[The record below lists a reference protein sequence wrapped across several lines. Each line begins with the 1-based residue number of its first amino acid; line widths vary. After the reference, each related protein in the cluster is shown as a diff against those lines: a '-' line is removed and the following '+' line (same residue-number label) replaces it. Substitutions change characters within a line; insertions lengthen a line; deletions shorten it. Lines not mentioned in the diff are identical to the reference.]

1 MKVGND
7 GVAIIVDIDLKVAVI
22 SVGRPDKGILSTNWP
37 RVLGK
42 WESPTVND
50 G

>member
-22 SVGRPDKGILSTNWP
+22 PVGRPNKGILSTNWP
-37 RVLGK
+37 HVLGK
-42 WESPTVND
+42 WESPPVND